1 MFAVLSG
8 VLVIGI
14 IAISFYCYSRRKNN
28 RVTLGIKRK
37 LSVDAS
43 GRFSVSKD
51 GASPLPFE
59 TVNSVEA
66 TPALAKQSEM
76 IVYDFSGTG
85 PATALPRKGRSTTL
99 KAIAGE

>member
-1 MFAVLSG
+1 MFAALST
-8 VLVIGI
+8 VLVIGM
-14 IAISFYCYSRRKNN
+14 IAIALYCYSKRKNN

-43 GRFSVSKD
+43 GRLSISKD

-66 TPALAKQSEM
+66 TPALGKQSEM
-76 IVYDFSGTG
+76 IVYDFSGVG
-85 PATALPRKGRSTTL
+85 PATALPKKGRSTTL